1 MTTDF
6 ARKFLFENLP
16 IRGSVVRLADAWQEV
31 LRRSQPDPST
41 RELLGQ
47 ALCAAALL
55 VSNTK
60 FRGTIGLQVQTSGAL
75 RLMHAQCSTEG
86 RVRGIA
92 RSDGQLTPERLGAA
106 VLAINLEP
114 SGGGSPYQGIVH
126 MEPAGLV
133 PAIEAY
139 FRQSEQLA
147 TRFWLEAG
155 VKACYGLMLQR
166 VPGISQ
172 DPDAW
177 NRVTQ
182 LAGTVTAAELAA
194 LDAERLIRRL
204 FHEDSVRLFE
214 AKGLSF
220 GCRCSTQRVT
230 DVLHSLGEEEI
241 LSLIEER
248 GEVEVSC
255 EYCGKCY
262 RFDRVDAVGLFAAK
276 PLGGAGTTGVH

>member
-6 ARKFLFENLP
+6 AQKFLFEGLP
-16 IRGSVVRLADAWQEV
+16 IRGSFVRLTGAWQEV
-31 LRRSQPDPST
+31 LERSRPDPST
-41 RELLGQ
+41 RDLLGQ

-75 RLMHAQCSTEG
+75 RLMNAQCSDDG

-92 RSDGQLTPERLGAA
+92 RSEGQLTPERLGEA

-114 SGGGSPYQGIVH
+114 SGRGSPYQGIVS
-126 MEPAGLV
+126 MDPAGLV

-147 TRFWLEAG
+147 TRFWLGAGAEA
-155 VKACYGLMLQR
+155 CHGLMLQR

-182 LAGTVTAAELAA
+182 LADTVTAAELAK
-194 LDAERLIRRL
+194 LDTEGLIRGL
-204 FHEDSVRLFE
+204 FHGDSVRLFE
-214 AKGLSF
+214 AKTLSF
-220 GCRCSTQRVT
+220 GCRCSAQRVA

-241 LSLIEER
+241 LSLIEEQ
-248 GEVEVSC
+248 GEVEVNC
-255 EYCGKCY
+255 EYCGKRY

-276 PLGGAGTTGVH
+276 PLGAGTSGVH